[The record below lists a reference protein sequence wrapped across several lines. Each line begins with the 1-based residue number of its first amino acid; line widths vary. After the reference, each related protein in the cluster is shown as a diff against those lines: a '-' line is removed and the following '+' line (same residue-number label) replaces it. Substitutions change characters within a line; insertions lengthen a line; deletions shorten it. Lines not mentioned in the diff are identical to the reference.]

1 LLHPFCDG
9 SAGLHPINKIKATAS
24 MKKSKRKTTK
34 RRPGKTPVLERELH
48 PDAAGLDIAANEIV
62 AAIPPDRPD
71 ETVRSFTTFT
81 KGLHELRDW
90 LLENRI
96 TTVAME
102 STGSFW
108 IPCYNILEAAGIEVF
123 LVNARHVKGV
133 PGKKTDVLD
142 AQWLQ
147 QLHAA
152 GLLRKSFRPANDIL
166 ALRSLLRHRAN
177 LVADTSRQIQL
188 MQKALTE
195 MNLHLHHVLSDL
207 DGLSGTAIIQA
218 ILEGE
223 RDPAQLAAL
232 CHIRCRT
239 PREKIIQALQGD
251 YKSEHL
257 FILRQS
263 QQSRQ
268 RLLEQIAEL
277 DREIQTTLQ
286 AIPAEGQPAPADFKP
301 CKSTSSHKTL
311 EGDLIFKQALRLY
324 GVDLATVDGVSVSA
338 LSTLMGEL
346 GTREQILKA
355 FPTPQRF
362 SSWLG
367 LCPDNRISG
376 GKILSSSTRR
386 VVNKVANVLRLCAQT
401 LGHSKSKLGDY
412 CRKMKSRLGKA
423 EGITATAHKLA
434 RILYAMIQTQRP
446 YDETLAFKLT
456 PQKEARRLK
465 HFFTEAR
472 RLGFSL
478 VPIQQP
484 TTC

>member
-1 LLHPFCDG
+1 
-9 SAGLHPINKIKATAS
+9 
-24 MKKSKRKTTK
+24 MKKSKAKISK
-34 RRPGKTPVLERELH
+34 RRPGKTPVLERNLH
-48 PDAAGLDIAANEIV
+48 PHAAGLDIAASEIV
-62 AAIPPDRPD
+62 AAIPPESPG

-90 LLENRI
+90 LRENHI

-108 IPCYNILEAAGIEVF
+108 IPCYSILEAAGIEVF

-177 LVADTSRQIQL
+177 LVADASRQIQL

-207 DGLSGTAIIQA
+207 DGLSGTAIIKA
-218 ILEGE
+218 ILEGQ

-232 CHIRCRT
+232 CHARCRT
-239 PREKIIQALQGD
+239 PKEKIIQALQGD
-251 YKSEHL
+251 YKSEQL

-263 QQSRQ
+263 HQTHQ
-268 RLLEQIAEL
+268 RLLEQIADL
-277 DREIQTTLQ
+277 DLEVQKTLQ
-286 AIPAEGQPAPADFKP
+286 AIPAEGQPAPADFVP
-301 CKSTSSHKTL
+301 SKSTSSHKTRD
-311 EGDLIFKQALRLY
+311 GDLIFKEAMRFYQ
-324 GVDLATVDGVSVSA
+324 VDLSTVDGISVA
-338 LSTLMGEL
+338 AISTLMGEL
-346 GTREQILKA
+346 GTGAQVLKA

-362 SSWLG
+362 CSWLG

-376 GKILSSSTRR
+376 GKILSASTRR
-386 VVNKVANVLRLCAQT
+386 VVNKVAAVLRLCAQS

-434 RILYAMIQTQRP
+434 RILYAMIQTKLP
-446 YDETLAFKLT
+446 YAESIAFKPT
-456 PQKEARRLK
+456 PQKEARRLT
-465 HFFTEAR
+465 HLFTEAK
-472 RLGFSL
+472 RLGFAI
-478 VPIQQP
+478 VPIQHP